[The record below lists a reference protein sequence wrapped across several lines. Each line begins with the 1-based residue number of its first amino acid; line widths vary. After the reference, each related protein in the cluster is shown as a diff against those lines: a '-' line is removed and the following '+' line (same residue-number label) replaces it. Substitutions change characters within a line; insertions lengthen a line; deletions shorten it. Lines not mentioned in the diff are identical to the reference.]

1 MTRWLFA
8 LSGALLVTLT
18 LAFVLGWVL
27 GQGASPDAGPAPAEA
42 GTGLAAG
49 PPERPEIPV
58 RHVYPVPVWGLGGEE
73 AAPPPAVSRSDILVS
88 AAPGLAPVL
97 LVSCTVR
104 LKSGEA
110 GVGIEPVACSPA
122 EFARVRA
129 LVEAGLEGEDMNEDA
144 PRLVELTAR
153 FEVEAEE
160 AG

>member
-1 MTRWLFA
+1 M
-8 LSGALLVTLT
+8 
-18 LAFVLGWVL
+18 
-27 GQGASPDAGPAPAEA
+27 
-42 GTGLAAG
+42 
-49 PPERPEIPV
+49 
-58 RHVYPVPVWGLGGEE
+58 
-73 AAPPPAVSRSDILVS
+73 SRSDILVS